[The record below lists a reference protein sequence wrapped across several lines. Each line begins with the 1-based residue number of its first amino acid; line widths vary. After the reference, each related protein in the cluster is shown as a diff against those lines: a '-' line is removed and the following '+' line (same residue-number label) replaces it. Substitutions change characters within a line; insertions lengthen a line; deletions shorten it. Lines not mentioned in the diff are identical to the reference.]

1 MRREQEKP
9 RSLEVLCTCIDFDT
23 ICMAGLIDFSATF
36 DGKLELNEVSFE
48 PIARE
53 RESGGLS
60 QQGRWTRNFHP
71 RFVCLPSFH

>member
-1 MRREQEKP
+1 MY
-9 RSLEVLCTCIDFDT
+9 LHDFGT

-60 QQGRWTRNFHP
+60 QQGRWIRNFHP
-71 RFVCLPSFH
+71 RFVCLPSFQ